1 MTFAMHSGIAC
12 VDFACWDSMSSFD
25 LHAGIACSAFLACD
39 LLFLIGAYP
48 RVSVVSLAMIDCY
61 L

>member
-1 MTFAMHSGIAC
+1 MCA
-12 VDFACWDSMSSFD
+12 
-25 LHAGIACSAFLACD
+25 LHAGIACLVLHLHAGTACLASLACA

-48 RVSVVSLAMIDCY
+48 RVYVLSLAMTGGY